1 MAWQGETASTAETAA
16 KADLKPMGR
25 YPAEMAIRQPLA
37 SCHALAVILSGP
49 AQLNKRRITTDLL
62 SPRPTKLVANS
73 ESRLMIAENLAG
85 VAEIERLV
93 KKVAKPHLEKPE

>member
-1 MAWQGETASTAETAA
+1 MTPDALVGIP
-16 KADLKPMGR
+16 D
-25 YPAEMAIRQPLA
+25 
-37 SCHALAVILSGP
+37 ALAP
-49 AQLNKRRITTDLL
+49 LNKRRITTDLP
-62 SPRPTKLVANS
+62 SPRSTKIVENS